1 MRGKNKIGCLAQT
14 ENCDKERVVKFNMPN
29 KKRPQKHMGN
39 WKFLCRHMS
48 SALFFSYLNKREN
61 HKNVH
66 AKISN
71 KI

>member
-1 MRGKNKIGCLAQT
+1 
-14 ENCDKERVVKFNMPN
+14 
-29 KKRPQKHMGN
+29 
-39 WKFLCRHMS
+39 MS

-66 AKISN
+66 AKICN